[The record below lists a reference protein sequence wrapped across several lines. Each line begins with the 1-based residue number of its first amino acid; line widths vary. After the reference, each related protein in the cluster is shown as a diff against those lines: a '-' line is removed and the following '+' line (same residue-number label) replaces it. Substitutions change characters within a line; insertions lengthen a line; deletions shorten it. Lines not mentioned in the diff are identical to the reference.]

1 MLVGIPALMA
11 PLMGPHLKPSYS
23 GRFFM
28 RGRDVSEF
36 LYFYSPL
43 IGVGVLAFGVMYL
56 SAVAIPKWRE
66 KRKMKK
72 HEPSLGL
79 PESDVTATYYVVPD
93 DNWRAKTKTDSLKS
107 ADAIASRL
115 AQGGRSCQIVRPVA
129 TYSPRYAVEIT
140 KEGQ

>member
-1 MLVGIPALMA
+1 MA
-11 PLMGPHLKPSYS
+11 PLVGPHLKPSYS

-28 RGRDVSEF
+28 RGRDVSDLLYACLLSLAVCALWFGGIF
-36 LYFYSPL
+36 LAL
-43 IGVGVLAFGVMYL
+43 G
-56 SAVAIPKWRE
+56 AIPKWRK

-79 PESDVTATYYVVPD
+79 PESDVKATYYVVPD

-107 ADAIASRL
+107 ADSIACRL
-115 AQGGRSCQIVRPVA
+115 AQGGRHCQIVRPVA
-129 TYSPRYAVEIT
+129 TYNPRYAVEIT